1 MAIKTRFAREIF
13 DIIAVFGVLITGY
26 KRVVKKISF
35 NPDFKR
41 YEERKVGF
49 RSFLGTEIP
58 ELS

>member
-1 MAIKTRFAREIF
+1 LQGEIF